1 MERSTRGS
9 TRGPY
14 GPKQTFLVT
23 SDKSIGTVGHIQEGA
38 SFCFSKVRIGFMKRM
53 FSRVIGV
60 NVDISSADVK
70 VVLSFCMM
78 AIWRREYGDMTCIVD
93 FTSYAPI
100 EKGSTTCL

>member
-1 MERSTRGS
+1 MDRSTRGS
-9 TRGPY
+9 TRGPR
-14 GPKQTFLVT
+14 GPKQILIVT
-23 SDKSIGTVGHIQEGA
+23 VDKSTVGHIQEGA